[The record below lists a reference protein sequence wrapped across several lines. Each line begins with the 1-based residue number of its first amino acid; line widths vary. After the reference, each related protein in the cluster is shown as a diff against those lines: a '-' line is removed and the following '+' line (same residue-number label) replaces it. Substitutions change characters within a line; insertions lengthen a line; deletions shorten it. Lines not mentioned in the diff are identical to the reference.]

1 MKFSDSLAHYFSNA
15 GFTHCY
21 FVAGGNIMHLINSFR
36 QNLKCIPVV
45 HEVAAVIAAEYHNS
59 NFNSG
64 KANKGTKKAFAL
76 VTAGPGLTNT
86 ITGVA
91 GAW

>member
-64 KANKGTKKAFAL
+64 KANKAQKKHSHL
-76 VTAGPGLTNT
+76 LRQDQGLQ
-86 ITGVA
+86 IQLRGLQVL
-91 GAW
+91 G

>member
-64 KANKGTKKAFAL
+64 KATIGT
-76 VTAGPGLTNT
+76 GPYKFITYKT
-86 ITGVA
+86 IID
-91 GAW
+91 